1 MIYFLSPFWS
11 LGPLYI
17 VIGHLIVSAV
27 AILAQLVAGYVIRRQ
42 YECEF
47 AEALKR
53 AYFPAISHG
62 IIQVLYMGSC
72 YGTFELLLRESGTLE
87 KIIGVIGLI
96 YILAVPVY
104 TVILIAKVIK
114 PVRYLIYE
122 RFFKK
127 RIPLRWFYPRGYYR
141 AVYTEKEKVDEAEQK
156 YAELDGGNADDG
168 QESIEKDIIDEE
180 SVKGSDGFAGQLSP
194 KEAAM
199 DVDATSTKSAPKKK
213 APTDPN
219 ALTADMITENILL
232 RGAFCTISLYMA
244 NPRRYFA
251 IYANVMCILVCLL
264 VHVVPQELRCSNR
277 WLALSIVFFVTAF
290 MLFAFRPHRAIAAS
304 FWSGICY
311 ILLGVLTI
319 LETLGVLSPSTDIQ
333 TLKVVIIII
342 LIVLVVVRAIYSL
355 YMWYVEDQELKRLEV
370 PSQAAREDIVDEKMP
385 VQEDAPPTGTDSLN
399 GLVLQSI
406 DTLSSAAPPSTHA
419 PSEKLSNPITENSSG
434 SGKPTTVGFF
444 DATNTANHASRTNS
458 QTSVAAEEDDSA
470 EVVYDAVESHRPSE
484 RASVATEDFDKA
496 DEEDDEDFAAA
507 AAVAWDDAIGH
518 FGDDID
524 QAAAEVIVPEVVSPD
539 SDGVF
544 GRDFSDSGDQP
555 SSHVSYSSAEA
566 EDEGPRNVD
575 EGNDGEAEYY

>member
-1 MIYFLSPFWS
+1 
-11 LGPLYI
+11 
-17 VIGHLIVSAV
+17 
-27 AILAQLVAGYVIRRQ
+27 
-42 YECEF
+42 
-47 AEALKR
+47 
-53 AYFPAISHG
+53 
-62 IIQVLYMGSC
+62 
-72 YGTFELLLRESGTLE
+72 
-87 KIIGVIGLI
+87 
-96 YILAVPVY
+96 
-104 TVILIAKVIK
+104 
-114 PVRYLIYE
+114 
-122 RFFKK
+122 
-127 RIPLRWFYPRGYYR
+127 
-141 AVYTEKEKVDEAEQK
+141 
-156 YAELDGGNADDG
+156 
-168 QESIEKDIIDEE
+168 
-180 SVKGSDGFAGQLSP
+180 
-194 KEAAM
+194 
-199 DVDATSTKSAPKKK
+199 
-213 APTDPN
+213 
-219 ALTADMITENILL
+219 
-232 RGAFCTISLYMA
+232 
-244 NPRRYFA
+244 
-251 IYANVMCILVCLL
+251 
-264 VHVVPQELRCSNR
+264 
-277 WLALSIVFFVTAF
+277 

-385 VQEDAPPTGTDSLN
+385 VQEDAPPTGTDSLD
-399 GLVLQSI
+399 GLVLQSV